1 MGGQGLEDP
10 VLGCEGTTSPQSE
23 QKTHEMWGHRL
34 HITASGM
41 EFSKP
46 VPKLGHYTCV
56 SELWVT
62 RRHAQSTFPARVSRA
77 MCLRAPALAPPAPCP
92 SRGLCRRS
100 GI

>member
-1 MGGQGLEDP
+1 MGRQELEDP
-10 VLGCEGTTSPQSE
+10 VLGCEATTSPQSE
-23 QKTHEMWGHRL
+23 QKVHEMWGHRL
-34 HITASGM
+34 VTMASSM

-46 VPKLGHYTCV
+46 VPKLGHYACV
-56 SELWVT
+56 SDLWVT

-77 MCLRAPALAPPAPCP
+77 VCLRAPALAPPAPFP